1 MEKLKLEVELRSETG
16 KEINKKFRRE
26 GFVPGVLYSP
36 HDKKNLL
43 LKTKR
48 ENLIKLLSGQRRSL
62 ISLEIEGGEKKV
74 KRLAV
79 IKDVQYNNLKRQ
91 LVHIDFYGV
100 TLKEKLT
107 LKANLELI
115 GEPVGI
121 KEGGILEIGLREV
134 EIECLPSQV
143 PESLKADISN
153 LKIGDHLTIGEI
165 DISKGIKVL
174 TELDATVASVVPPT
188 KIEVAEEEAEEAEEG
203 VEAAEEEKAET
214 EKTSSEAKEG

>member
-1 MEKLKLEVELRSETG
+1 MEKLKLKAKLRNETG
-16 KEINKKFRRE
+16 KEINKKFRKE
-26 GFVPGVLYSP
+26 GSVPGVLYSP

-43 LKTKR
+43 LKAKR
-48 ENLIKLLSGQRRSL
+48 EDLMKLLTGQKHSL

-79 IKDVQYNNLKRQ
+79 IKDVQYNTLKKQ

-107 LKANLELI
+107 LKIKLELI
-115 GEPVGI
+115 GEPVGV
-121 KEGGILEIGLREV
+121 KEGGILEVGLREV

-143 PESLKADISN
+143 PSLLQADISS

-165 DISKGIKVL
+165 DIPKGIKVL
-174 TELDATVASVVPPT
+174 SELDTTVASVVPPT
-188 KIEVAEEEAEEAEEG
+188 KIEVTEEEEE
-203 VEAAEEEKAET
+203 VAEEEKAET
-214 EKTSSEAKEG
+214 EKTSSEAKKEE